1 MTPQAVR
8 RNVKRQ
14 ARQIWRYIELQP
26 TLDGICPG
34 IVFPKRPSDRE
45 RLELIEHLFEEE
57 GIPVVWEDEPTAER
71 KAR

>member
-14 ARQIWRYIELQP
+14 ARQIWGYIELQP

-34 IVFPKRPSDRE
+34 IVFPRRPRDPE

-57 GIPVVWEDEPTAER
+57 GIPVVWEDESTAER